1 LFLEQLPQLL
11 RLHPLQVHRLLQ
23 FLVDTASTRLP
34 PLAQLPSSH
43 MAHFAE
49 LDENNVVLRVIVV
62 HNNDTHDVDGVED
75 EALGQAFC
83 TNLLGG
89 NWKQTSYNGK
99 IRKNYAGTGYIYDPV
114 LDEFVPPSSVM
125 P

>member
-1 LFLEQLPQLL
+1 
-11 RLHPLQVHRLLQ
+11 
-23 FLVDTASTRLP
+23 
-34 PLAQLPSSH
+34 

-49 LDENNVVLRVIVV
+49 IDENNVVLRVIVV

-89 NWKQTSYNGK
+89 NWKQTSYNGNF
-99 IRKNYAGTGYIYDPV
+99 RGRYAGIGYTYDAQ
-114 LDEFVPPSSVM
+114 LDEFIAPVVQAPATPSMDLNTLTSHSI
-125 P
+125 